1 MLTPDLDPS
10 QPAREARRLAG
21 QMQDE
26 LTARLGRL
34 VGEVPE
40 PRLRQ
45 MMRTPL
51 RRPVL
56 ETVFWGLPRALGNT
70 RASEVT
76 TLIRCHITGRPDG
89 NFDAYWLQY
98 SHGRWTSSRGAPAV
112 EPELTITVDAAEL
125 LLLAS
130 GRSNFLQA
138 YFAGNL
144 RASGNP
150 MLAARL
156 TMLFRGPSSAAPA

>member
-1 MLTPDLDPS
+1 MFTPDLDSS
-10 QPAREARRLAG
+10 QAAREARRLAS
-21 QMQDE
+21 QLQDE
-26 LTARLGRL
+26 LTTRLGRL

-45 MMRTPL
+45 VMRTPL

-56 ETVFWGLPRALGNT
+56 DTVFWGLPRVLAGT

-76 TLIRCHITGRPDG
+76 TLIGCHITGRPDG
-89 NFDAYWLQY
+89 NFDAYWLEFTD
-98 SHGRWTSSRGAPAV
+98 GRWTSGRGAPAV
-112 EPELTITVDAAEL
+112 EPKLTITVDAAEL

-138 YFAGNL
+138 YLAGNL
-144 RASGNP
+144 RAGGNP

-156 TMLFRGPSSAAPA
+156 TMLFRGPPSPTPA

>member
-1 MLTPDLDPS
+1 MFTPDIDPS
-10 QPAREARRLAG
+10 QPAREVRRLTG
-21 QMQDE
+21 QLQDE
-26 LTARLGRL
+26 LTTRLGRL

-45 MMRTPL
+45 VMRTPL

-56 ETVFWGLPRALGNT
+56 ETVFWGLPRVLGAT

-76 TLIRCHITGRPDG
+76 TLIRCHVTGRPDG
-89 NFDAYWLQY
+89 SFDTYWLQFTE
-98 SHGRWTSSRGAPAV
+98 GQWTSGRGAPGV
-112 EPELTITVDAAEL
+112 EPELTITIDAAEL

-138 YFAGNL
+138 YLAGNL

-156 TMLFRGPSSAAPA
+156 TMLFRSPPSATPA

>member
-10 QPAREARRLAG
+10 RPAREARRLGG
-21 QMQDE
+21 QLQDE

-34 VGEVPE
+34 VGDVPE
-40 PRLRQ
+40 QRLRQ
-45 MMRTPL
+45 LMRTPL

-56 ETVFWGLPRALGNT
+56 DTVFWGLPRVLAET
-70 RASEVT
+70 RASDVT
-76 TLIRCHITGRPDG
+76 SRIRCHVTGRPDG
-89 NFDAYWLQY
+89 NFDTYYLE
-98 SHGRWTSSRGAPAV
+98 STDGRWSSGRSTPAV

-125 LLLAS
+125 LLLAT
-130 GRSNFLQA
+130 GRSNPLQA
-138 YFAGNL
+138 YLAGNL

-156 TMLFRGPSSAAPA
+156 TMLLRSQPSPAPA